1 MGARKRRQPP
11 PGAAETPAAATARR
25 LWPALGGRR
34 QAAVA
39 GVLALLVVAAYGNGV
54 SGDFVLDGRH
64 LILDDPRVHAATP
77 DNLGLIFT
85 QDYWWPKAV
94 SGLYRPVVK
103 LSFLVDWALFGNA
116 DRPAGYHVTNL
127 VLHWGNAVAVFL
139 LGLATMQRAAPAFA
153 AAALFA
159 THPIGTEAVTNL
171 AGRADLLAALAVLW
185 GTLLYARSRLAVGG
199 RALAP
204 LLGLSLVTA
213 LGALAK
219 ESAAAVLA
227 VIVLYELA
235 WAPPA
240 PTWRAATAALVR
252 RCGPAVTYV
261 LLPLLAVAALRVWLY
276 AGLTTPLLP
285 FTDNPEIGAD
295 AVSARLTAIA
305 VIGRYVWLLLW
316 PQTLSCDYSYAQIPV
331 VDLGRGGFA
340 EWQALAVVAAA
351 AAAVTLAVRRRRA
364 SPALCFWV
372 GFFFVTLIP
381 SANLVRVIGSIMAER
396 FVYLPSAGFAAC
408 VALAAFALAGT
419 RVRVAAAGLA
429 LVVAAYTV
437 RTAVRNLDWQDDLR
451 LWSSAVL
458 ASPRSIKAHQQL
470 AYALFTADTPDH
482 AHVDASIREGETA
495 LALMDAV
502 PLPLTWRT
510 SAVPA
515 QLGAFYWVKGTKLTG
530 PNGERAQWLERAVAV
545 LTAAAAIDVA
555 KNAEH
560 RARET
565 ARASAGPVTDVGNP
579 EIYYYLGLAQLDLGR
594 PAEALEALASMRR
607 LAPAN
612 ANAYWT
618 TARAELATGALDA
631 AAVSLRQALIL
642 RPDDREAWRTLADL
656 YPRLEGG
663 GCAVIGEGGGAR
675 LDPGCPRV
683 RRDACAAIAGLAAAY
698 GRAGQPALARQLED
712 AGRQRWGCG

>member
-1 MGARKRRQPP
+1 
-11 PGAAETPAAATARR
+11 
-25 LWPALGGRR
+25 
-34 QAAVA
+34 
-39 GVLALLVVAAYGNGV
+39 VLALLIVAAYGNGV
-54 SGDFVLDGRH
+54 SGGFVFDGRH
-64 LILDDPRVHAATP
+64 LILDDPRVHAATR
-77 DNLGLIFT
+77 DNLGLIVT

-103 LSFLVDWALFGNA
+103 LSFLVDWAILGNA

-185 GTLLYARSRLAVGG
+185 GTLLYARSRVAVAR
-199 RALAP
+199 RALVS

-213 LGALAK
+213 LGVLAK
-219 ESAAAVLA
+219 ETAAALVA
-227 VIVLYELA
+227 VIVLYELSRA
-235 WAPPA
+235 APA
-240 PTWRAATAALVR
+240 PTWRAAAAALVR
-252 RCGPAVTYV
+252 RSGPGVACV
-261 LLPLLAVAALRVWLY
+261 LLPLLAVVALRIRLY

-285 FTDNPEIGAD
+285 FTDNPEVGAD

-305 VIGRYVWLLLW
+305 VIGRYVGLLLW

-331 VDLGRGGFA
+331 VDLGRDGVA
-340 EWQALAVVAAA
+340 AWQALAVVAGAA
-351 AAAVTLAVRRRRA
+351 AAITLAVRRRRA
-364 SPALCFWV
+364 NPALFFWV
-372 GFFFVTLIP
+372 GFFFVTLVP
-381 SANLVRVIGSIMAER
+381 SANVIRVIGSIMAER
-396 FVYLPSAGFAAC
+396 FVYLPAAGFAAC

-419 RVRVAAAGLA
+419 RVRAAAAALA

-470 AYALFTADTPDH
+470 AYALFSADTPDH

-515 QLGAFYWVKGTKLTG
+515 QLGAFYWVKGSKLAG
-530 PNGERAQWLERAVAV
+530 PDGERTPWLERAVAV
-545 LTAAAAIDVA
+545 LTAAAAIDAA
-555 KNAEH
+555 KNEEH
-560 RARET
+560 RAREA
-565 ARASAGPVTDVGNP
+565 ARGFAGRVTDIGNP

-594 PAEALEALASMRR
+594 PGEALEALASMRR

-631 AAVSLRQALIL
+631 AAISLRQALIL
-642 RPDDREAWRTLADL
+642 RPDDREAWGTLADL

-663 GCAVIGEGGGAR
+663 DCAVVREGAGAR

-683 RRDACAAIAGLAAAY
+683 RRDACAAIAGLAGSY

-712 AGRQRWGCG
+712 AGRRRWGCE